1 MATGRVQSFRSL
13 IIPDIMRTD
22 AVVASLLVVLPLM
35 RERRLIGIGIREFQ
49 LHQFVSIHLLHL
61 YFRCYIVFHLYFSSE
76 FQVSS
81 PEFQVPSSEFCANR
95 LMNGYFL
102 AVNDI
107 DALLEL

>member
-1 MATGRVQSFRSL
+1 
-13 IIPDIMRTD
+13 MRTD
-22 AVVASLLVVLPLM
+22 AVVASLLVVLPLTA
-35 RERRLIGIGIREFQ
+35 ERRLIGIGIREFQ

-61 YFRCYIVFHLYFSSE
+61 YFRCYIVFHLLISVPSF
-76 FQVSS
+76 
-81 PEFQVPSSEFCANR
+81 EFQVPSSKFRVSSFEFQVSSFEFCANR